1 MKRVSVIIFRLFYT
15 PITLGL
21 TFHGPILTSSLV
33 HVPFSRLNILVGT
46 HFGLYFY
53 FGRSFRRTNLKQLH
67 SRSILSEINSQNDH
81 KNIILYLL

>member
-1 MKRVSVIIFRLFYT
+1 MIVRLFYT
-15 PITLGL
+15 PFTPELI
-21 TFHGPILTSSLV
+21 FHGPILTSSLV